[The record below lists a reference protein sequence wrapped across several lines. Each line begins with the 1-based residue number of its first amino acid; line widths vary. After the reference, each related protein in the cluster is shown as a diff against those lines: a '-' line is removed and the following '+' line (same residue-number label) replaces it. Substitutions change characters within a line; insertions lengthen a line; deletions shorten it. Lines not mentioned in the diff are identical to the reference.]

1 MDNRIIKGMQ
11 DWKERE
17 QNMAG
22 LFSPDTIKSRYF
34 QQLKLDYWADLTRSV
49 RKDATSDE
57 RMTARI
63 LRGQTRDLER
73 KLYPNHTVRM
83 AMKLYRFITDRS
95 PKPKQEPVNA
105 RTDWMMKVDTG
116 RKKTND
122 EKPVVQQMQSS
133 SIKPLEKKRF
143 SQNKGQGL

>member
-11 DWKERE
+11 EWKERE

-22 LFSPDTIKSRYF
+22 LFSPDTLKSRYF
-34 QQLKLDYWADLTRSV
+34 QQLKLDYLRDLTRSV
-49 RKDATSDE
+49 RKDASSDE

-73 KLYPNHTVRM
+73 KLYPNYTVRM

-95 PKPKQEPVNA
+95 LKQRHEPMNA

-116 RKKTND
+116 GKKNNGD
-122 EKPVVQQMQSS
+122 KPVVRQMQRST
-133 SIKPLEKKRF
+133 IKPLEKKRVP
-143 SQNKGQGL
+143 QNKGHRL

>member
-1 MDNRIIKGMQ
+1 MENRIVKGMQ
-11 DWKERE
+11 EWKERE
-17 QNMAG
+17 QNMAN

-34 QQLKLDYWADLTRSV
+34 QLLKLDYLRGLTRSV

-73 KLYPNHTVRM
+73 KLYPNYAVRM

-95 PKPKQEPVNA
+95 LKQRQEPMNA

-116 RKKTND
+116 GKKTNG
-122 EKPVVQQMQSS
+122 EKPVVRQMQRSA
-133 SIKPLEKKRF
+133 IKPLEKKRV
-143 SQNKGQGL
+143 SQNKGQQL